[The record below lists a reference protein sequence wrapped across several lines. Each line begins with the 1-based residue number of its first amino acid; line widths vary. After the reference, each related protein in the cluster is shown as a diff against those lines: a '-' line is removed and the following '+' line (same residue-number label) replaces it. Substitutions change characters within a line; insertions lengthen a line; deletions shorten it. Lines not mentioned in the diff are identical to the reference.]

1 MVPKGFCDICI
12 ETLHMSL
19 FKKSFIAGEWW
30 IDQNGQAIYC
40 DRETSGSWGHDEYVL
55 VEIFK
60 KIFAALGVNVDKDFF
75 RPSSHT
81 FLDARDKLEEYE
93 QETGKLAIW
102 KGKLSKGF
110 KKWRKKKQKEE
121 IKKQKIELLTASRD
135 EKRKLKKDVKE
146 GKQVGKDYE
155 HLIVVENLH
164 KTYLLG
170 TTAVAALRGVDLKID
185 KGDFVDIMGPSGSG
199 KTTLLNLIGGL
210 ETPTRGKIFLEGRNI
225 SMLNDNDLAE
235 IRKERIGFVFQFYN
249 LLPQMTALENVMVPL
264 HFSGKLSKRGKR
276 KKALDL
282 LRLVGLEERAHH
294 TPSELSGG
302 EQQRVAIARAFSND
316 PALIILDEPTGDLD
330 SKTGVM
336 ILNLLRDLNRR
347 GATFVAVSHDAAVSE
362 FATRVFHMRDGK
374 LTHEGKIEG
383 LKETDAMELSR
394 KKEAEI
400 NKQKAKTMIFKY
412 LYANQGKLK
421 IKIDDIKTSIPN
433 SILLNLPE
441 HFDDLLKELIED
453 NNINGYIEGNLLIF
467 F

>member
-1 MVPKGFCDICI
+1 MVYDF
-12 ETLHMSL
+12 
-19 FKKSFIAGEWW
+19 
-30 IDQNGQAIYC
+30 
-40 DRETSGSWGHDEYVL
+40 
-55 VEIFK
+55 
-60 KIFAALGVNVDKDFF
+60 NVRKT
-75 RPSSHT
+75 PEM
-81 FLDARDKLEEYE
+81 EEYE

-102 KGKLSKGF
+102 KGKLSKDF
-110 KKWRKKKQKEE
+110 KKWQQKKQKEE
-121 IKKQKIELLTASRD
+121 IKKQKMELLTQSRE
-135 EKRKLKKDVKE
+135 EKRQLKKDLKD
-146 GKQVGKDYE
+146 GKDVGKDYE

-210 ETPTRGKIFLEGRNI
+210 DTPTRGKIFLEGRNI

-264 HFSGKLSKRGKR
+264 HFSGKLSRRGKR

-336 ILNLLRDLNRR
+336 VLNLLRDLNRK
-347 GATFVAVSHDAAVSE
+347 GATFVSVSHDAAVTE

-374 LTHEGKIEG
+374 LTHEGKVDG
-383 LKETDAMELSR
+383 LKETEAMELSR

-400 NKQKAKTMIFKY
+400 NKEKVKNMIFKY
-412 LYANQGKLK
+412 LYTNQGKVEININDMK
-421 IKIDDIKTSIPN
+421 ASIPN

-441 HFDDLLKELIED
+441 HFDDVLRELIEE
-453 NNINGYIEGNLLIF
+453 NNLKAKVEGNFLLLF
-467 F
+467 

>member
-1 MVPKGFCDICI
+1 MVNNSKVRKTP
-12 ETLHMSL
+12 EM
-19 FKKSFIAGEWW
+19 
-30 IDQNGQAIYC
+30 
-40 DRETSGSWGHDEYVL
+40 
-55 VEIFK
+55 
-60 KIFAALGVNVDKDFF
+60 
-75 RPSSHT
+75 
-81 FLDARDKLEEYE
+81 EEFE

-102 KGKLSKGF
+102 KGKISKDF
-110 KKWRKKKQKEE
+110 KKWQQKKQKEE
-121 IKKQKIELLTASRD
+121 IKKQKMELLTASRE
-135 EKRKLKKDVKE
+135 EKKQIKKDLKDGKE
-146 GKQVGKDYE
+146 VGKDYE

-170 TTAVAALRGVDLKID
+170 TTAVAALRGVDLIID
-185 KGDFVDIMGPSGSG
+185 KGDFIDIMGPSGSG

-210 ETPTRGKIFLEGRNI
+210 DTPTRGKIFLEGRNI

-249 LLPQMTALENVMVPL
+249 LLPQMTALENIMVPL
-264 HFSGKLSKRGKR
+264 HFSGKLSRRGKR
-276 KKALDL
+276 KKAMDL

-383 LKETDAMELSR
+383 LKETGAMKLTR
-394 KKEAEI
+394 KQEAEI
-400 NKQKAKTMIFKY
+400 NKEKAKNMIFKY
-412 LYANQGKLK
+412 LYTNQGNLN
-421 IKIDDIKTSIPN
+421 IKIDDIKASIPN

-441 HFDDLLKELIED
+441 HFDDVLKELIEE
-453 NNINGYIEGNLLIF
+453 NNINGYIEGNSLLF

>member
-1 MVPKGFCDICI
+1 MTDI
-12 ETLHMSL
+12 T
-19 FKKSFIAGEWW
+19 
-30 IDQNGQAIYC
+30 
-40 DRETSGSWGHDEYVL
+40 
-55 VEIFK
+55 
-60 KIFAALGVNVDKDFF
+60 KIRKT
-75 RPSSHT
+75 PEM
-81 FLDARDKLEEYE
+81 EEYE

-102 KGKLSKGF
+102 KDKLSKDF
-110 KKWRKKKQKEE
+110 KKWQQKKQKEE
-121 IKKQKIELLTASRD
+121 IKKQKLELLTASRE
-135 EKRKLKKDVKE
+135 EKKQLKKDFKAGKE
-146 GKQVGKDYE
+146 VGKDYE

-185 KGDFVDIMGPSGSG
+185 EGDFVDIMGPSGSG

-210 ETPTRGKIFLEGRNI
+210 DIPTRGKIFLEGRNI

-264 HFSGKLSKRGKR
+264 HFSGKLSRRGKR

-336 ILNLLRDLNRR
+336 VLNLLRDLNRK

-362 FATRVFHMRDGK
+362 FATRVFHMKDGK
-374 LTHEGKIEG
+374 LTHEGKIDG
-383 LKETDAMELSR
+383 LKETEAMELNR
-394 KKEAEI
+394 KQEAEI
-400 NKQKAKTMIFKY
+400 NKEKAKNMIFKY
-412 LYANQGKLK
+412 LYTNQGKVEININE
-421 IKIDDIKTSIPN
+421 IKASIPN

-441 HFDDLLKELIED
+441 HFDDVLKELIEE
-453 NNINGYIEGNLLIF
+453 NNLKGYVEGNLLIF
-467 F
+467 R